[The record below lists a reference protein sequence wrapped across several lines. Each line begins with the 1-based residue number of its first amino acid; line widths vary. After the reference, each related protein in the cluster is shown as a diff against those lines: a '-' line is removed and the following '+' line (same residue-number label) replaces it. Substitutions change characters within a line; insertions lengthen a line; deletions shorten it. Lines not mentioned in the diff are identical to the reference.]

1 MDKNKLIEVKDLNKT
16 FIIGGRFFGSK
27 LVAVNK
33 ANLVMQQ
40 GKPEIFTLAGESG
53 SGKTT
58 LARMILGIIEP
69 TSGHIY
75 YKGKDVTRLRGKKER
90 EWFKKEVQPIF
101 QNPFEAFNPL
111 KRVETYLFETAL
123 NFGIAKN
130 KNEASDIVDEALK
143 SVGLSLSEVYQRYPH
158 ELSGG
163 QVQRTCIARALI
175 TRPSLLIADEPVS
188 MVDASLRMSILNFF
202 HKLKTD
208 YGVSI
213 IYITHDLA
221 TAYYVSDRI
230 AIMYRGYIVELGP
243 IEKVL
248 TNPLHPY
255 TQLLLDSIPKPDPD
269 RRWNK
274 RIKLADIEV
283 KEYMALGC
291 KFANRCKYATER
303 CFKEEPYDV
312 EVDGRKVKCF
322 LYSDKEVSTKL
333 RQG

>member
-1 MDKNKLIEVKDLNKT
+1 MPENKLVEVKDLSKV
-16 FIIGGRFFGSK
+16 FIIGGRFFGSR

-33 ANLVMQQ
+33 ANLSMDAD
-40 GKPEIFTLAGESG
+40 KPEIFTLAGESG

-75 YKGKDVTRLRGKKER
+75 YKGKDITRLKSKKQR
-90 EWFKKEVQPIF
+90 DWFKREVQPIF

-111 KRVETYLFETAL
+111 KRVETYLFETAM

-130 KNEASDIVDEALK
+130 KSEAAQVVDEALRA
-143 SVGLSLSEVYQRYPH
+143 VGLSLSEVYQRYPH

-208 YGVSI
+208 FGVSI

-255 TQLLLDSIPKPDPD
+255 TQLLLESIPKPDPD

-291 KFANRCKYATER
+291 KFANRCQYAMEK
-303 CFKEEPYDV
+303 CYKEEPFDI

-322 LYSDKEVSTKL
+322 LYSDEKISASSKI
-333 RQG
+333 